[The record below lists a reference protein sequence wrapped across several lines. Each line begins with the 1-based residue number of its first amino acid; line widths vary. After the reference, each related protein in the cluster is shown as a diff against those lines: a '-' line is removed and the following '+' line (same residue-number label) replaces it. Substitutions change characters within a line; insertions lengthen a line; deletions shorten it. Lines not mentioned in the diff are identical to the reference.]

1 MNYKLIDMKVFG
13 DERGKLVS
21 LESGSNCPF
30 EVKRCFYIFD
40 TKDGIA
46 RGCHANRN
54 SEFVLI
60 AINGSC
66 KVKIDDGKNVETVT
80 LNNPHKGLYL
90 GKMMWKEMYDFSY
103 NAILLVLASTHYD
116 EKEYIRDYDEYTSLN
131 VSKINSYGGGGTC
144 NTIIVS
150 VSRAA

>member
-1 MNYKLIDMKVFG
+1 MNYKLIDMKVIG

-21 LESGSNCPF
+21 LEGGMNCPF

-40 TKDGIA
+40 TKSYTA

-66 KVKIDDGKNVETVT
+66 KVKITDGTKEEIVT
-80 LNNPHKGLYL
+80 LNSPHIGLYL
-90 GKMMWKEMYDFSY
+90 CKMLWKEMYDFSY
-103 NAILLVLASTHYD
+103 NAILLVLANTHND
-116 EKEYIRDYDEYTSLN
+116 EKEYIRDYNEFLKEVN
-131 VSKINSYGGGGTC
+131 G
-144 NTIIVS
+144 
-150 VSRAA
+150 